1 MIVRII
7 LGIVLGFLVLA
18 YYPVIW
24 RRGWPFIL
32 TALTALV
39 AVYFLR
45 AAPML
50 AEPLG
55 YGLLAALIFYAVFLL
70 IRHKGNVKSLA
81 SKAKQA
87 KLPTV
92 NIPRHPKLGTLITLV
107 AYTFVLTVASYL
119 IILLI
124 FVK

>member
-1 MIVRII
+1 MIARVI
-7 LGIVLGFLVLA
+7 LGIVLGFLILA
-18 YYPVIW
+18 YYPLIL

-32 TALTALV
+32 ATLIALI

-50 AEPLG
+50 TEPLG

-70 IRHKGNVKSLA
+70 VRHKGNVKTLTA
-81 SKAKQA
+81 KAKQT
-87 KLPTV
+87 KLPTIEV
-92 NIPRHPKLGTLITLV
+92 PNHPKLGTLITLV
-107 AYTFVLTVASYL
+107 AYTFALTLVSYMV
-119 IILLI
+119 ILLV

>member
-1 MIVRII
+1 MIARII
-7 LGIVLGFLVLA
+7 LGIVLGFLILA
-18 YYPVIW
+18 YYPLIL

-32 TALTALV
+32 TTLIAGV

-70 IRHKGNVKSLA
+70 IRHKGNIKSLA
-81 SKAKQA
+81 QKAQTI
-87 KLPTV
+87 KLPT
-92 NIPRHPKLGTLITLV
+92 IETPKYPQLGTFITLV
-107 AYTFVLTVASYL
+107 IYTLALTFISYL

>member
-1 MIVRII
+1 MIARVILGII
-7 LGIVLGFLVLA
+7 LGFLILA
-18 YYPVIW
+18 YYPLIL

-32 TALTALV
+32 TALLALV

-70 IRHKGNVKSLA
+70 VRHKGNVKSLTA
-81 SKAKQA
+81 KAKQA
-87 KLPTV
+87 KLPTI
-92 NIPRHPKLGTLITLV
+92 NIPKHPKLGTLITLV
-107 AYTFVLTVASYL
+107 AYTFALTLVSYL
-119 IILLI
+119 VILLI